1 MFARLTIVRTKVGKT
16 DEAVEVS
23 KESVVPAAKS
33 QKGFVG
39 AQLLTEP
46 NGKGI
51 MMTFWDTE
59 EDAIA
64 NEKSGYYQEQLAKFK
79 DLFAAPPVHE
89 GYNVAFKMD

>member
-1 MFARLTIVRTKVGKT
+1 MFARLTIVQTKVDKM
-16 DEAVEVS
+16 DEAVKVT
-23 KESVVPAAKS
+23 KENVLPAAKS

-39 AQLLTEP
+39 ARLLTEP
-46 NGKGI
+46 NGKGVFI
-51 MMTFWDTE
+51 TLWDTE

-89 GYNVAFKMD
+89 GYSVALQTD

>member
-1 MFARLTIVRTKVGKT
+1 MFARLTIVQTKADKM
-16 DEAVEVS
+16 DEAVKVS

-39 AQLLTEP
+39 ARLLTEP
-46 NGKGI
+46 NGKGVFI
-51 MMTFWDTE
+51 TFWDTE

-89 GYNVAFKMD
+89 GYEVSLQA

>member
-1 MFARLTIVRTKVGKT
+1 MFARLTIVQTKADKM
-16 DEAVEVS
+16 DEAVKVT
-23 KESVVPAAKS
+23 KESVLPAAKS

-39 AQLLTEP
+39 AHLLTEP
-46 NGKGI
+46 NGKGVFI
-51 MMTFWDTE
+51 TIWDTE

-89 GYNVAFKMD
+89 GYNVAFQA